1 MLLCI
6 LRNQWTAV
14 ADNPRLSIE
23 IANTTPPPP
32 YFYTGSLRFT
42 RMAKIILKKSEFR
55 LKSENWE
62 T

>member
-23 IANTTPPPP
+23 VANPTPPPQI
-32 YFYTGSLRFT
+32 FT
-42 RMAKIILKKSEFR
+42 PDLYDSQEWPK
-55 LKSENWE
+55 
-62 T
+62 

>member
-23 IANTTPPPP
+23 VVNPTPVD
-32 YFYTGSLRFT
+32 FYTGSLRFT
-42 RMAKIILKKSEFR
+42 RMIKIIFKKSEFR

-62 T
+62 P

>member
-23 IANTTPPPP
+23 VANPTPPP
-32 YFYTGSLRFT
+32 RFLQRIFT
-42 RMAKIILKKSEFR
+42 IHK
-55 LKSENWE
+55 NGQNNP
-62 T
+62 